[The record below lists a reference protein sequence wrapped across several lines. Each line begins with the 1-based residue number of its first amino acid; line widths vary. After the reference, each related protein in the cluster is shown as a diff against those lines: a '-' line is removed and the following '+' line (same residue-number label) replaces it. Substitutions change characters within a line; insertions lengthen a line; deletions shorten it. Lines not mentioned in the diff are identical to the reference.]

1 MSLAV
6 LGKETLDQLETM
18 VTDLFSGIE
27 DKDVT
32 SPTWDVHPFAPNTGL
47 QVMKFVPIKD
57 YRFLQLY
64 FPLTEPLLRQQY
76 KTNPCGYFSHLLGHE
91 GKGSLLSEL
100 KRREWCRQV
109 VVPCKEKYNMIII

>member
-6 LGKETLDQLETM
+6 LGKETLDELETL

-47 QVMKFVPIKD
+47 QRMQLVPVKD
-57 YRFLQLY
+57 MRLLNLY
-64 FPLTEPLLRQQY
+64 FPTPSLRQQY
-76 KTNPCGYFSHLLGHE
+76 KT
-91 GKGSLLSEL
+91 
-100 KRREWCRQV
+100 
-109 VVPCKEKYNMIII
+109 KYTV